1 MEYVKQP
8 LRKKIEKKEEIR
20 FFDLFDKEEIQKLQD
35 LFSAANKVSSV
46 IMDLDGNM
54 LTKPSN
60 FTPLCKLILEKMPNG
75 SPSCFADDQF
85 KKDEKDLS
93 NTTVSPSSLTGYW
106 FETAFISIGN
116 TPIAIWQMGQVRSI
130 SYDINQI
137 EGYAERSGI
146 EKTTFLQAYL
156 KAPVVTIYEF
166 ENIAKLFF
174 TIANELSEKAYRN
187 LQLNKQIIE
196 IEKINTDLAES
207 EQRFKVL
214 HDASFG
220 GIAIHNNRI
229 VIECNQGLTEVSGYK
244 HEEIIGSDIINFIDP
259 DYRDY
264 VQEKIKNKNEKAYEV
279 MGIRKNG
286 ESYPVRIQG
295 KNVMY
300 KGEPVRTV
308 EFRDITEQKT
318 VEAELIKKKEKA
330 EESNRAKSAFIANMS
345 HDIRTPMNGILGFS
359 DLLKDPDLSEKERL
373 DYITIIENSGATMLE
388 IINEIIHISKIEAG
402 LIKTLINSFN
412 IKDLLQNIYDKFLPT
427 IHQKGIILKFFG
439 INSLKNQSIKSD
451 QEKVNAILYYIL
463 KHSILNTSQG
473 GVELRIIE
481 KNSTLEFTITDTGTG
496 MPKERLNSLFNR
508 FENEPFLEKSH
519 ESRGLDLVIAK
530 SYLDMLGGTIQV
542 NSEMGIGT
550 SFIFTLPFDFDKY
563 KEIQEKTVH
572 PSALNVANIQDL
584 KVLIAEDDNTSA
596 LLLSTYLKPNSKAI
610 IVATN
615 GEKAVEMCRNN
626 PDLDLIMMDIQMPV
640 MNGFNATKA
649 IREFNNDVVIIA
661 QTAFGLS
668 GDRDKAIDA
677 GCSDYISKPIKK
689 DDLNNLLRKYFQNKL

>member
-1 MEYVKQP
+1 MEHVEQP
-8 LRKKIEKKEEIR
+8 LREKIEKSEEIR
-20 FFDLFDKEEIQKLQD
+20 FFDLFDKDEIQKLQD

-60 FTPLCKLILEKMPNG
+60 FTPLCKLILDKTPKG
-75 SPSCFADDQF
+75 SPACFAYDQF
-85 KKDEKDLS
+85 NKEEKDLN
-93 NTTVSPSSLTGYW
+93 NTIVSPCSLSGYW
-106 FETAFISIGN
+106 YETAYISIDE

-146 EKTTFLQAYL
+146 EKTDFLQAYL

-196 IEKINTDLAES
+196 IEQINTDLIES
-207 EQRFKVL
+207 EQRFKAL

-220 GIAIHNNRI
+220 GIAIHKNQI
-229 VIECNQGLTEVSGYK
+229 IIECNQGLTDVSGYT
-244 HEEIIGSDIINFIDP
+244 HEEMIGFDIINLIDP
-259 DYRDY
+259 DYKDY
-264 VQEKIKNKNEKAYEV
+264 VQEKVNQKYDKAYEV

-286 ESYPVRIQG
+286 ESFPVRIQG

-308 EFRDITEQKT
+308 EFRDITEQKMA
-318 VEAELIKKKEKA
+318 EAELIRKKEKA

-345 HDIRTPMNGILGFS
+345 HDIRTPMNGILGFA
-359 DLLKDPDLSEKERL
+359 DLLKDPDLTEKEQL

-402 LIKTLINSFN
+402 LIKTLTTSFN

-427 IHQKGIILKFFG
+427 IHQKGIVLKFYG
-439 INSLKNQSIKSD
+439 VNSLKNQTIKSD

-463 KHSILNTSQG
+463 KHSIHGTSQG
-473 GVELRIIE
+473 GVELRVFE
-481 KNSTLEFTITDTGTG
+481 KNNALEFTITDTGAG
-496 MPKERLNSLFNR
+496 IPKERISTLFNR
-508 FENEPFLEKSH
+508 FENEPFLDKSH
-519 ESRGLDLVIAK
+519 ENRGLDLVIAK
-530 SYLDMLGGTIQV
+530 SYIDMLGGTIQV
-542 NSEMGIGT
+542 NSEIGIGT
-550 SFIFTLPFDFDKY
+550 SFIFTLPFDLEKF
-563 KEIQEKTVH
+563 KEIQEKSVN
-572 PSALNVANIQDL
+572 PVALNVANIQDL

-610 IVATN
+610 LLATN
-615 GEKAVEMCRNN
+615 GEKAVELCRNN

-689 DDLNNLLRKYFQNKL
+689 EDLNNLLRKYFQSKL

>member
-207 EQRFKVL
+207 EQRFKAL

-345 HDIRTPMNGILGFS
+345 HDIRTPMNGILGFA

-563 KEIQEKTVH
+563 KEIQEKTVY

-649 IREFNNDVVIIA
+649 IREFNSDVVIIA

-689 DDLNNLLRKYFQNKL
+689 EDLNNLLRKYFQSKL

>member
-207 EQRFKVL
+207 EQRFKAL

-563 KEIQEKTVH
+563 KEIQEKTVY

-689 DDLNNLLRKYFQNKL
+689 DDLNNLLRKYFQSKL

>member
-1 MEYVKQP
+1 MEQVEQP
-8 LRKKIEKKEEIR
+8 LREKIEKSEEIR
-20 FFDLFDKEEIQKLQD
+20 FFDLFDKDEIQKLQD

-46 IMDLDGNM
+46 IMDLEGNM

-85 KKDEKDLS
+85 NKEEKDLN
-93 NTTVSPSSLTGYW
+93 NTTVSPCSLSGYW
-106 FETAFISIGN
+106 FETAYISIDD

-146 EKTTFLQAYL
+146 EKSAFLQAYL

-166 ENIAKLFF
+166 EIVAKLFF

-196 IEKINTDLAES
+196 IEKINTDLIES
-207 EQRFKVL
+207 EQRFKAL

-220 GIAIHNNRI
+220 GIAIHNNCI
-229 VIECNQGLTEVSGYK
+229 IIECNQGLTEVFGYK
-244 HEEIIGSDIINFIDP
+244 REEIIGIDIINFIDP

-286 ESYPVRIQG
+286 ESFPVRIQG

-300 KGEPVRTV
+300 KGVPVRTV

-318 VEAELIKKKEKA
+318 VEAELIRKKEKA

-345 HDIRTPMNGILGFS
+345 HDIRTPMNGILGFA
-359 DLLKDPDLSEKERL
+359 DLLKDPNLSEKEQL

-402 LIKTLINSFN
+402 LIKTLTTSFN
-412 IKDLLQNIYDKFLPT
+412 IKDLLQNIYDKFLPA

-439 INSLKNQSIKSD
+439 INTLKSQSIKSD

-463 KHSILNTSQG
+463 KHAILNTSQG
-473 GVELRIIE
+473 GVELRIME
-481 KNSTLEFTITDTGTG
+481 KNNTLEFTITDTGAG
-496 MPKERLNSLFNR
+496 IPKEKLSSLFNR

-530 SYLDMLGGTIQV
+530 SYLDLLGGTIQV
-542 NSEMGIGT
+542 NSEIGIGT

-563 KEIQEKTVH
+563 KEIQEKTVN

-649 IREFNNDVVIIA
+649 IREFNSDVVIIA

-689 DDLNNLLRKYFQNKL
+689 EDLNNLLRKYFQSKL

>member
-75 SPSCFADDQF
+75 SPSCFADDQL

-207 EQRFKVL
+207 EQRFKAL

-345 HDIRTPMNGILGFS
+345 HDIRTPMNGILGFA

>member
-1 MEYVKQP
+1 MERIEKP
-8 LRKKIEKKEEIR
+8 LRKKIEKMEDIR

-46 IMDLDGNM
+46 IMDLEGNM

-60 FTPLCKLILEKMPNG
+60 FTPLCKLILEKSEKG
-75 SPSCFADDQF
+75 SPVCFGYDQF
-85 KKDEKDLS
+85 KTEEKDLNS
-93 NTTVSPSSLTGYW
+93 TIVSPCPLSGYW
-106 FETAFISIGN
+106 YETAYISVGDR
-116 TPIAIWQMGQVRSI
+116 PIAIWQMGQVRSI

-187 LQLNKQIIE
+187 LQLNNQIIE
-196 IEKINTDLAES
+196 IEKINTDLVES
-207 EQRFKVL
+207 EQRFKAL

-220 GIAIHNNRI
+220 GIAIHKNQI
-229 VIECNQGLTEVSGYK
+229 IIECNQGLTDVSGYTRD
-244 HEEIIGSDIINFIDP
+244 EMMGLDIITLIDP

-264 VQEKIKNKNEKAYEV
+264 VQEKINQKYDKAYEV

-286 ESYPVRIQG
+286 ESFPVRIQG

-300 KGEPVRTV
+300 KGDPVRTV
-308 EFRDITEQKT
+308 EFRDITEQKMA
-318 VEAELIKKKEKA
+318 EAELIRKKEKA

-345 HDIRTPMNGILGFS
+345 HDIRTPMNGILGFA
-359 DLLKDPDLSEKERL
+359 DLLKDPNLSEKEQL

-402 LIKTLINSFN
+402 LIKTLTTSFN
-412 IKDLLQNIYDKFLPT
+412 IKDLVQNIYDKFLPT
-427 IHQKGIILKFFG
+427 IHQKGIVLKFYG
-439 INSLKNQSIKSD
+439 INSLKNQIIKSD

-463 KHSILNTSQG
+463 KYSIQNTNQG
-473 GVELRIIE
+473 GVELRIME
-481 KNSTLEFTITDTGTG
+481 KNSTLEFTVTDTGAG
-496 MPKERLNSLFNR
+496 IPKERLNSLFNR
-508 FENEPFLEKSH
+508 FENEPFLDKSH

-530 SYLDMLGGTIQV
+530 SYLDMLGGTMQV
-542 NSEMGIGT
+542 NSEVGIGT
-550 SFIFTLPFDFDKY
+550 SFIFTLPFDLDKF
-563 KEIQEKTVH
+563 KVIQDSSSNTKT
-572 PSALNVANIQDL
+572 LNVANIQDL

-596 LLLSTYLKPNSKAI
+596 LLLTTYLKPNAKAI
-610 IVATN
+610 LVANN
-615 GEKAVEMCRNN
+615 GEKAVELCRNN

-649 IREFNNDVVIIA
+649 IREFNSDVVIIA